1 MSPSGHGREDNERF
15 WMARKDGSEIAPHA
29 LCPRCVLEHGVATIR
44 GRGPLGGVVSEGG
57 LLAPLPVGPTHAEAR
72 RETKMEEA
80 KESHVGTTE
89 ERIQTLN
96 EGIADEVLGE
106 DTPEP
111 EILSLKI
118 KKIVMDKR
126 TGRIIFLAEDG
137 REFARSAS
145 SMRKFDVADEVSI
158 ERGMLGSMFL
168 VRQDGLRIKVKEL
181 D

>member
-1 MSPSGHGREDNERF
+1 MRRE
-15 WMARKDGSEIAPHA
+15 I
-29 LCPRCVLEHGVATIR
+29 I
-44 GRGPLGGVVSEGG
+44 
-57 LLAPLPVGPTHAEAR
+57 LLALLGISSPALSSTLLECSKIIDPAERVACYDGLAGR
-72 RETKMEEA
+72 VEKKMEEA

-118 KKIVMDKR
+118 KEIVMDKR